1 MQYQGY
7 WYCPTEPGQLLFEE
21 RLAAKKAE
29 FTARKAARRQR
40 QQQQEQEEE
49 DAEF

>member
-7 WYCPTEPGQLLFEE
+7 WYCPTEPGQLPFEE
-21 RLAAKKAE
+21 WLAAKKAE
-29 FTARKAARRQR
+29 FAARKAACRQR

-49 DAEF
+49 EAEF